1 MNTNVDRA
9 PLARKTSL
17 TRDVLLIAWILFFVA
32 SGTFMTGLLLHQIS
46 QPEPMGLIIW
56 ICMPITVLSVAGSW
70 ILLSGTFRREL
81 AQYRQRFPVQWFPVQ
96 SLEQGQWK
104 TLPFLRWP
112 PLLFSSYTVS
122 MTIGLILGLIFGAM
136 NIFF

>member
-1 MNTNVDRA
+1 MNTNVVRA

-56 ICMPITVLSVAGSW
+56 ICMPITVISVAGSW
-70 ILLSGTFRREL
+70 ILLPGTFRREL
-81 AQYRQRFPVQWFPVQ
+81 ARYRQRFPVQ

-104 TLPFLRWP
+104 TLPFLRWE

-122 MTIGLILGLIFGAM
+122 MTFGFILGLIFGAM
-136 NIFF
+136 KLFVGN